1 MFKILKTKARGY
13 LLILSV
19 LFNVTSQ
26 TVCAQS
32 KSDSKTAEVKE
43 QITAADF
50 FLNKANYDTAIILC
64 NKALISSQ
72 KLNYKAGQA
81 KAYDV
86 LAEIM
91 FKNGKM
97 NDAEQYNLLAA
108 PLATELKDTGLL
120 INIKNRTGLYLLEK
134 GKNKEAEQNFTTALN
149 LGANKLTQLKKAE
162 INSNLG
168 SLYLALG
175 EKEKALQYF
184 LNADKL
190 YENINNAKG
199 LGETYSNIASVYY
212 LMGNID
218 DAIEF
223 QKKSIVVREAA
234 DDKSGLVITNNNISQ
249 MYILKGNYDLSLK
262 HIKQSIALAEQIKN
276 PKLQAASYAGMSV
289 YNIRVKNFAEALV
302 WQNKSIKLFEQ
313 IDDKNM
319 LSRLYISAGNLANA
333 GKDSLQAITYL
344 NKGLSLS
351 ENLYNKENIAN
362 AYEKLS
368 AFYLS
373 HNEYEKAYVNYKKF
387 ILYRD
392 SVTVKSN
399 LSKIEEIKT
408 QYETEKKDNEI
419 VKLNTLQRL
428 KQLQIE
434 KQDAVIN
441 GNLIEAE
448 KKQNE
453 IELLSKE
460 KQLQDFKIYQQN
472 DEIEKQTLVAKN
484 KEQQLQ
490 INIARQQIKDKQL
503 KNETKIKN
511 LWIGGLLGG
520 LVLAILLALLFINR
534 YKLKKKLEQQ
544 YALIAI
550 RNTISQDLHDEIG
563 STLTSINILSNVT
576 EKAIEN
582 EPVQAKEMLH
592 QIAVQS
598 KTIQQN
604 MSDIVWS
611 IRPENEKVENLL
623 IRIRE
628 YAAQT
633 LEPLDIAVTV
643 DTDERLINQILP
655 IEFRK
660 ELLLICKEAINNI
673 VKHAGATKVAIAIKK
688 DKQQIQL
695 NISDNGVW
703 KGNTSGTGTKS
714 MKARAN
720 IIGGKFAIATT
731 PTGTAVTVNI
741 PLP

>member
-1 MFKILKTKARGY
+1 MILKLKTKTY
-13 LLILSV
+13 LLIISAFFVLS
-19 LFNVTSQ
+19 SQ
-26 TVCAQS
+26 RSWSQQLNI
-32 KSDSKTAEVKE
+32 SKTATVKE
-43 QITAADF
+43 QIAAAEY
-50 FLNKANYDTAIILC
+50 FLNRANYDTAVALC
-64 NKALISSQ
+64 NTVLTSAQ
-72 KLNYKAGQA
+72 KIGYKYGQA
-81 KAYDV
+81 KIYDL

-91 FKNGKM
+91 FKNGKL
-97 NDAEQYNLLAA
+97 NDAVQYNSFAL
-108 PLATELKDTGLL
+108 PIATELKDTGLL
-120 INIKNRTGLYLLEK
+120 INIKNRTGLYFLEK
-134 GKNKEAEQNFTTALN
+134 GKNKDAEQNFTTALS
-149 LGANKLTQLKKAE
+149 LGLNKLSNLKKAE

-175 EKEKALQYF
+175 EKEKALQF
-184 LNADKL
+184 FFSALKL
-190 YENINNAKG
+190 YENDSNAKG

-212 LMGNID
+212 LMGKID
-218 DAIEF
+218 DAIES
-223 QKKSIVVREAA
+223 QKKSIVVREAI

-262 HIKQSIALAEQIKN
+262 HIKQSIALADEIKN
-276 PKLQAASYAGMSV
+276 PKLQAVSYAGMSV
-289 YNIRVKNFAEALV
+289 YNIRIKSFSEALV
-302 WQNKSIKLFEQ
+302 WQNKAIKLFEQ
-313 IDDKNM
+313 IDDKLQ
-319 LSRLYISAGNLANA
+319 LSRLYVSAGNLANA

-344 NKGLSLS
+344 NKGLALS
-351 ENLYNKENIAN
+351 ESLFNKDNIAN

-373 HNEYEKAYVNYKKF
+373 HNEYEKAYLNYKKF
-387 ILYRD
+387 ILYKD
-392 SVTVKSN
+392 SITVKSN

-434 KQDAVIN
+434 KQNAVIN

-448 KKQNE
+448 KKENE

-460 KQLQDFKIYQQN
+460 KELQDFKIYQQYG
-472 DEIEKQTLVAKN
+472 EIEKQTLVAKN
-484 KEQQLQ
+484 KEQQLLLNNTQ
-490 INIARQQIKDKQL
+490 QQIKDKQL

-511 LWIGGLLGG
+511 LLIGGLFG
-520 LVLAILLALLFINR
+520 VLLIATVLTLLFINR

-544 YALIAI
+544 SALLAI

-576 EKAIEN
+576 ERAIKN
-582 EPVQAKEMLH
+582 ESGQAKEMLH
-592 QIAVQS
+592 QISVQS

-628 YAAQT
+628 YAAHT
-633 LEPLDIAVTV
+633 LEPLNIIVTV
-643 DTDERLINQILP
+643 DMDEKLINHVLP
-655 IEFRK
+655 VEFRK

-673 VKHAGATKVAIAIKK
+673 VKHAGATNVIISMKK
-688 DKQQIQL
+688 DKRQIQL
-695 NISDNGVW
+695 FINDNGVW

-714 MKARAN
+714 MEARAG
-720 IIGGKFAIATT
+720 IIGGQFSIVPAA
-731 PTGTAVTVNI
+731 TGTSVIVNM

>member
-1 MFKILKTKARGY
+1 MFNILKRKVRPY
-13 LLILSV
+13 LLILII

-26 TVCAQS
+26 KICAQTINNN
-32 KSDSKTAEVKE
+32 KITVVKE
-43 QITAADF
+43 QITVAEY
-50 FLNKANYDTAIILC
+50 FLNQANYDTAIILC
-64 NKALISSQ
+64 NSALINAQ
-72 KLNYKAGQA
+72 KLNYKSGQA

-97 NDAEQYNLLAA
+97 NEAELYNLQAA
-108 PLATELKDTGLL
+108 PLAAELKDTGLL
-120 INIKNRTGLYLLEK
+120 INIKNRTGLYLLER
-134 GKNKEAEQNFTTALN
+134 GKNKEAELNFTAALS
-149 LGANKLTQLKKAE
+149 LGANKLPQLKKAE

-168 SLYLALG
+168 SLHLALG

-184 LNADKL
+184 FAADKL
-190 YENINNAKG
+190 YENIGNAKG

-218 DAIEF
+218 DAIGF

-262 HIKQSIALAEQIKN
+262 HIKQSIALADQIKN
-276 PKLQAASYAGMSV
+276 PKLQAASYTGMSV
-289 YNIRVKNFAEALV
+289 YNIRIKNFTEALV
-302 WQNKSIKLFEQ
+302 WQNKAIKLFEQ
-313 IDDKNM
+313 IDDKIM

-333 GKDSLQAITYL
+333 GKDSMQAITYL
-344 NKGLSLS
+344 NKGLNLSESLS
-351 ENLYNKENIAN
+351 NKENIAN
-362 AYEKLS
+362 AYEKIS

-373 HNEYEKAYVNYKKF
+373 HNEYEKAYTNYKKY

-392 SVTVKSN
+392 SITLKSN

-434 KQDAVIN
+434 KQNAVIN

-520 LVLAILLALLFINR
+520 LLLAILLALLFINR
-534 YKLKKKLEQQ
+534 YKLKKQLEQQ
-544 YALIAI
+544 SALLAI

-563 STLTSINILSNVT
+563 STLTSINILSNVS
-576 EKAIEN
+576 EKTIEN

-598 KTIQQN
+598 KAIQQN

-633 LEPLDIAVTV
+633 LEPLNINTIVE
-643 DTDERLINQILP
+643 TDERLINHILS

-660 ELLLICKEAINNI
+660 ELLLICKEAISNI
-673 VKHAGATKVAIAIKK
+673 AKHAGASKVVIAIKK
-688 DKQQIQL
+688 DKQQMQL
-695 NISDNGVW
+695 HISDDGVW

-714 MKARAN
+714 MKARAD
-720 IIGGKFAIATT
+720 IIGGQFVIATT
-731 PTGTAVTVNI
+731 SAGTIVTVSI

>member
-1 MFKILKTKARGY
+1 MILKMKTKFY
-13 LLILSV
+13 LLTISAFFILS
-19 LFNVTSQ
+19 SQ
-26 TVCAQS
+26 KSWAQQVNI
-32 KSDSKTAEVKE
+32 SKTATVKE
-43 QITAADF
+43 QIAAAES
-50 FLNKANYDTAIILC
+50 FLNKANYDTAIALC
-64 NKALISSQ
+64 NSALINAQ
-72 KLNYKAGQA
+72 KLNYKTGQA
-81 KAYDV
+81 KVYDL

-91 FKNGKM
+91 FKNGKL
-97 NDAEQYNLLAA
+97 NDAAQYNLLAL
-108 PLATELKDTGLL
+108 PIATELKDTGLL

-134 GKNKEAEQNFTTALN
+134 GKNKDAEQNFTVALS
-149 LGANKLTQLKKAE
+149 LGLNKLSLLKKAE

-184 LNADKL
+184 LATLKL
-190 YENINNAKG
+190 YESDSNAKG

-262 HIKQSIALAEQIKN
+262 HIKQSIALADQIKN

-289 YNIRVKNFAEALV
+289 YNIRVKNFAEALI
-302 WQNKSIKLFEQ
+302 WQNKAIKLFEE
-313 IDDKNM
+313 IDDKIM
-319 LSRLYISAGNLANA
+319 LSRLYVSAGNLANA

-344 NKGLSLS
+344 NKGLGLS
-351 ENLYNKENIAN
+351 ESLYNKENIAN

-373 HNEYEKAYVNYKKF
+373 HNEYEKAYANYKKF

-392 SVTVKSN
+392 SITIKSN

-419 VKLNTLQRL
+419 LKLNTLQRL

-434 KQDAVIN
+434 KQNAVIN

-490 INIARQQIKDKQL
+490 INKTQQQIKDKQL
-503 KNETKIKN
+503 NNETKIKN
-511 LWIGGLLGG
+511 LWIGGLFGG
-520 LVLAILLALLFINR
+520 LLLAILLALLFINR

-544 YALIAI
+544 SALLAI

-563 STLTSINILSNVT
+563 STLTSINILSNVS
-576 EKAIEN
+576 ERAMEN
-582 EPVQAKEMLH
+582 EPRQAKEMLH

-633 LEPLDIAVTV
+633 LEPLNIAVTV
-643 DTDERLINQILP
+643 DTDERLIKQILP

-673 VKHAGATKVAIAIKK
+673 VKHAGATKVIIAIKK
-688 DKQQIQL
+688 EKQQMQL
-695 NISDNGVW
+695 YINDNGVW

-714 MKARAN
+714 MKARAD
-720 IIGGKFAIATT
+720 IIGGEFIITT
-731 PTGTAVTVNI
+731 AAAGTTVTVNI